1 MKVTGKQTTLWEKG
15 MGPNEVKD
23 MKGKLIHFDD
33 WNEQI

>member
-15 MGPNEVKD
+15 TGPNEEKD
-23 MKGKLIHFDD
+23 TKGKLTCFDD